1 MGTNYIA
8 PIWRM
13 PENTNKDKLSNYT
26 IRWDNTNQGILT
38 APLED
43 FGIDNTF
50 SFSLWAK
57 PNSDVTLGSYAHL
70 FSNAQLNSGGF
81 GLYLAGDGND
91 SGTSGDLCFR
101 FYVDNYNISGRFINS
116 EPINTEQWYHIVVTY
131 SDAVG
136 ANMYIDNASPI
147 TGISGRTAAAPN
159 VSVGI
164 GCAVSPVYGARYQ
177 AKSSISEVCL
187 FDYIISADQ
196 VQYLYNLNNPMVI
209 PGGEPVG
216 YWRIG
221 SNSNPLALAGYPNTS
236 VGADSVFDF
245 DGTDY
250 IEGASTSFLN
260 NATQMSLSVW
270 FNLDAAVINKGIVDD
285 QDKHL
290 AIYTKTVSGSDYSF
304 RINLNGS
311 ANRFQITGTP
321 FTAGK
326 WHNLIMTFNAG
337 TLNFYIDGNS
347 AAYSVYSGSIPSS
360 LANNTGTLDIGRYS
374 TLYWDGKISNVQ
386 VWNTNLTGA
395 EVTTLY
401 NNGQPLMTG
410 TQPQATNLKVWYKLN
425 QSSNWE
431 ADSAGNWQIPDAT
444 SAFPQSFKF
453 IQANND
459 AIDTGSINL
468 GTENSIS
475 FWFNFNDAGST
486 QTIIGSSGTQKYII
500 QFGGN
505 YIGIRPDGGSD
516 VFYSPY
522 FTLIRPPYKTQGV
535 WGHYLIT
542 RNGNTIRLFIN
553 GDEKAVSGT
562 GTGMG
567 STIINRIG
575 TSGGA
580 VGGSYAN
587 GEISNVAFWNSDQ
600 SSEKDN
606 IYNDGTPA
614 TSYTNTPQ
622 YWYKLDNTSV
632 WNPAPANY
640 WTFPNAGEQDNSGI
654 FNFSN

>member
-8 PIWRM
+8 PMWRM
-13 PENTNKDKLSNYT
+13 PRNANKDKLSNYS
-26 IRWDNTNQGILT
+26 INIGAAGEYIDANTSLDTSYTSLT
-38 APLED
+38 LSAWVKYDSLVDYEGTLFGQWIANAFSSSTLLAYVEPSGVNKLFKVYWGPTTSNPL
-43 FGIDNTF
+43 IYTTA
-50 SFSLWAK
+50 LQT
-57 PNSDVTLGSYAHL
+57 DV
-70 FSNAQLNSGGF
+70 
-81 GLYLAGDGND
+81 
-91 SGTSGDLCFR
+91 
-101 FYVDNYNISGRFINS
+101 
-116 EPINTEQWYHIVVTY
+116 WYHIVITWDGNNIKLFINGTEEDSQVKT
-131 SDAVG
+131 SINNSTQTLKIG
-136 ANMYIDNASPI
+136 AYINASQ
-147 TGISGRTAAAPN
+147 TAYVGELN
-159 VSVGI
+159 GQVS
-164 GCAVSPVYGARYQ
+164 Q
-177 AKSSISEVCL
+177 ACL
-187 FDYIISADQ
+187 FDYALDSTQIN
-196 VQYLYNLNNPMVI
+196 YLYNLNNPMVI
-209 PGGEPVG
+209 SGGEPVA
-216 YWRIG
+216 YWPLG
-221 SNSNPLALAGYPNTS
+221 DNSNPTANAGYPNIS
-236 VGADSVFDF
+236 VGADSVFEFDRGSSESIDVNMDLSSF
-245 DGTDY
+245 SSITVSTWAKFNSATDYQYVYSAGTGSVAGDMLGIGKWDGTTE
-250 IEGASTSFLN
+250 I
-260 NATQMSLSVW
+260 
-270 FNLDAAVINKGIVDD
+270 
-285 QDKHL
+285 
-290 AIYTKTVSGSDYSF
+290 YSF
-304 RINLNGS
+304 DRVNANRTGVSVTLNTWNHILVTHTGTTRKVYLNGS
-311 ANRFQITGTP
+311 LIGT
-321 FTAGK
+321 FTSG
-326 WHNLIMTFNAG
+326 NLN
-337 TLNFYIDGNS
+337 LN
-347 AAYSVYSGSIPSS
+347 SI
-360 LANNTGTLDIGRYS
+360 NFIGRYS
-374 TLYWDGKISNVQ
+374 FAALYYMDGSISNIQ
-386 VWNTNLTGA
+386 IWDTPLSGP
-395 EVTTLY
+395 EVETLY
-401 NNGQPLMTG
+401 NNGQPLMSG
-410 TQPQATNLKVWYKLN
+410 TQPQATNLKAWYKLN

-431 ADSAGNWQIPDAT
+431 ADSVGNWQIPDAR

-475 FWFNFNDAGST
+475 FWFNFNDAGTT
-486 QTIIGSSGTQKYII
+486 QTIIGSSGTSYYII

-505 YIGIRPDGGSD
+505 YIAIRPDGGSD

-580 VGGSYAN
+580 SGGAYAN